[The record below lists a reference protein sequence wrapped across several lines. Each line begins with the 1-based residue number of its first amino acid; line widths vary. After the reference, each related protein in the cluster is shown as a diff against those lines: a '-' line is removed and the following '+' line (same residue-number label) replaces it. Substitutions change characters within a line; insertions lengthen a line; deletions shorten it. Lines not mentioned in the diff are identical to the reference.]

1 MRQMEGVIG
10 LRGALGQ
17 LFFDILVDTMTSL
30 QSQKIGT
37 LFFLKGRGSVD
48 GALPFVDVREGV
60 GDGGWGVV
68 SKITSMKRRIQQLF
82 FRGLW
87 FWKRLENEEALKAV
101 YFLLHYH

>member
-37 LFFLKGRGSVD
+37 LFFLKGRGGVD
-48 GALPFVDVREGV
+48 GALPFVDVR
-60 GDGGWGVV
+60 
-68 SKITSMKRRIQQLF
+68 
-82 FRGLW
+82 
-87 FWKRLENEEALKAV
+87 
-101 YFLLHYH
+101 